1 MTGSQ
6 AMNSLV
12 PTTGSTS
19 SGDTVTP
26 WARASQPAAADRS
39 RGVPHVAGYPGA
51 SDAAASAS
59 RIKPGTGST
68 GVPMDRS
75 TAPSGWS
82 PAFSRSGAIRSQVKA
97 GSRLA
102 SVIPPR

>member
-19 SGDTVTP
+19 SGDTGMP
-26 WARASQPAAADRS
+26 CARASQPAAADRS
-39 RGVPHVAGYPGA
+39 RDVPHVAGYPGA
-51 SDAAASAS
+51 SEAAASAS

-75 TAPSGWS
+75 TGPSG
-82 PAFSRSGAIRSQVKA
+82 
-97 GSRLA
+97 
-102 SVIPPR
+102 